1 MGDMVFTGA
10 PGIDIRLDGALLRVT
25 LDRPEKQNALTD
37 ESVGAFI
44 RALEAL
50 HTDLGDEV
58 VRAVLLTGAGD
69 NFCGGFD
76 IVARNAPR
84 DSKPITA
91 SIQRRLPV
99 TAHRII
105 PLVLS
110 TQIPIVAAVRGWTV
124 GIGMHLALAAD
135 FCIAAEDARF
145 WEPFLTRGFTP
156 DSGATWLIPRI
167 VGVARAKEL
176 LMLGRRISGAEAAEM
191 GLIHRAVAADD
202 VEAAAEAL
210 ARELAAGPT
219 VALGLTKWLIHS
231 GSGLDIERHL
241 SNEAFAMELSSRSPD
256 FREGMAALRERR
268 DPEFGGR

>member
-1 MGDMVFTGA
+1 MADNGFESA
-10 PGIDIRLDGALLRVT
+10 PGLRVHLDGTLLRVT
-25 LDRPEKQNALTD
+25 LDRPDKQNALTD

-50 HTDLGDEV
+50 HTDLGDVV
-58 VRAVLLTGAGD
+58 VRAVLLTGTGE

-84 DSKPITA
+84 DTKPITA

-110 TQIPIVAAVRGWTV
+110 TQVPVVAAVRGWTV

-135 FCIAAEDARF
+135 FCVAAEDARF
-145 WEPFLTRGFTP
+145 WEPFITRGFTP
-156 DSGATWLIPRI
+156 DSGATWLIPRL
-167 VGVARAKEL
+167 VGAARAKEL
-176 LMLGRRISGAEAAEM
+176 LMLGRRISGAEAAAM
-191 GLIHRAVAADD
+191 GLIHRAVPSDEVD
-202 VEAAAEAL
+202 GAAEAL

-219 VALGLTKWLIHS
+219 VALGLTKWLMHV

-241 SNEAFAMELSSRSPD
+241 ANEAFAMELSSRSPD
-256 FREGMAALRERR
+256 FREGMSAMREKRS
-268 DPEFGGR
+268 PEFGGR